1 MGAELYQEQD
11 SIERVFAYA
20 SRGLRAGERNYPAHK
35 LEFLCLKWAVTDKFH
50 DYLYGNQFEVCTDNN
65 SSTYILISAKLDL
78 TGQRWLAALNTYNFS
93 LKYKSGKLNGD
104 ADGLSRR
111 PHEEVTLPP
120 DAGQAIC
127 LAYTVSRTNCSY
139 AETLVVTCAIQLAG
153 SVDPNAQHELDSTEF
168 NSVDCAKEQ
177 KKDACVAKVIDSVQC
192 RHCPSKDELES
203 EHPDV
208 GKYLRHWKMFV
219 LINSILYRNTVLN
232 GEHVK
237 QLVLPSHYHETV
249 SKQLHDNVGHQGQ
262 DRTMY
267 LVRSRCFGLDLRR
280 MLSKRQ
286 VIVSVASRGK
296 HIRNQVLN

>member
-1 MGAELYQEQD
+1 MRQ
-11 SIERVFAYA
+11 
-20 SRGLRAGERNYPAHK
+20 
-35 LEFLCLKWAVTDKFH
+35 
-50 DYLYGNQFEVCTDNN
+50 
-65 SSTYILISAKLDL
+65 AK
-78 TGQRWLAALNTYNFS
+78 GGYKFS

-111 PHEEVTLPP
+111 PQEEITLPP
-120 DAGQAIC
+120 GAGQAIC

-139 AETLVVTCAIQLAG
+139 AETLVVTCAFQLAG
-153 SVDPNAQHELDSTEF
+153 LVDPTAQHELDSTEF
-168 NSVDCAKEQ
+168 NSVDWTKEQ

-192 RHCPSKDELES
+192 RHCPSEDELES

-208 GKYLRHWKMFV
+208 GKYLWHLKMFI
-219 LINSILYRNTVLN
+219 LINGILYRNTVLN
-232 GEHVK
+232 GEPVK

-262 DRTMY
+262 DRIMY

-280 MLSKRQ
+280 MLSKRPI
-286 VIVSVASRGK
+286 IVSVASRGK